1 MKFYIPKIYIV
12 KHYIVKPNTVKLF
25 ILWTIYIVKLAK
37 LVFRQNTPHR
47 LRPLYCQGN
56 LAGEANWLKTK
67 TDWEMSGWKRK
78 RKRTSKAW
86 NLTHQGVFNSRR
98 PQCRNLKSR
107 PIKDVLI
114 TTFKKQAGW
123 QNPSQMVLDYL
134 NRGHFV
140 KLPPD
145 KPVLWTRWH
154 FVKHLINQ
162 SYETRCSA
170 RPPNA
175 KTNSESAESLPL
187 LLFFHWMILSKRYYL
202 AHTLFFRFDIVL
214 GGDFSHMCD
223 IGINIVIS
231 PNKTCGAIKLAFICV
246 NIFQVLTIE

>member
-1 MKFYIPKIYIV
+1 M
-12 KHYIVKPNTVKLF
+12 
-25 ILWTIYIVKLAK
+25 
-37 LVFRQNTPHR
+37 
-47 LRPLYCQGN
+47 
-56 LAGEANWLKTK
+56 
-67 TDWEMSGWKRK
+67 
-78 RKRTSKAW
+78 
-86 NLTHQGVFNSRR
+86 
-98 PQCRNLKSR
+98 
-107 PIKDVLI
+107 
-114 TTFKKQAGW
+114 
-123 QNPSQMVLDYL
+123 
-134 NRGHFV
+134 
-140 KLPPD
+140 
-145 KPVLWTRWH
+145 
-154 FVKHLINQ
+154 KHLINQ

-223 IGINIVIS
+223 IGINIVTS